1 MNMGSSS
8 SANAGLTPVLRLLT
22 LPSPR
27 TTLMAGLLVAVAAAL
42 IVSRGAAAYAGD
54 AELALLLRFMGLIKL
69 VMAAAAAGVL
79 AWRLKSPLNRRLRL
93 VASVACWC
101 LAMGATL
108 ITSLA
113 YLIPALALFHVGL
126 LSLIA
131 FAFLEGRPA
140 RR

>member
-8 SANAGLTPVLRLLT
+8 PVNVGLTPVLRLLT
-22 LPSPR
+22 LPAPR
-27 TTLMAGLLVAVAAAL
+27 TTLVAGLLLAVAAAL
-42 IVSRGAAAYAGD
+42 IVSRGAPAYAGD

-69 VMAAAAAGVL
+69 VMAAAAAGLL
-79 AWRLKSPLNRRLRL
+79 AWRLQSPLNRRLRL
-93 VASVACWC
+93 VASVACWF

-131 FAFLEGRPA
+131 VAFLEGRSA